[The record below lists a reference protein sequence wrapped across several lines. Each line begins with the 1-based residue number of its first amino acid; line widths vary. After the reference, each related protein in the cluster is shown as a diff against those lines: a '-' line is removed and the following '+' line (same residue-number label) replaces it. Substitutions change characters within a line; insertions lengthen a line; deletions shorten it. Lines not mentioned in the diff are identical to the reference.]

1 MTTPTTKEG
10 RIMDF
15 KDLTPELRERVRN
28 AKSPDDL
35 LKLAK
40 EEGYELSDAEL
51 ENISGGAMWG
61 DVCVGVACHV
71 CRGYRGCKVY

>member
-1 MTTPTTKEG
+1 MTPTTKEG

-35 LKLAK
+35 LYLAK
-40 EEGYELSDAEL
+40 EKTAYKK
-51 ENISGGAMWG
+51 
-61 DVCVGVACHV
+61 H
-71 CRGYRGCKVY
+71 K